1 MKGDM
6 AIPFDSPDPI
16 ELHLPDGGHLIVT
29 IADANLHREATTVL
43 VDTLVTADGT
53 EAEIGR
59 AISEL
64 AEDLGLSVTESADR
78 HPTVIVVR

>member
-1 MKGDM
+1 M
-6 AIPFDSPDPI
+6 ALPVDSPVPI
-16 ELHLPDGGHLIVT
+16 ELHLPDGGHVIVT
-29 IADANLHREATTVL
+29 FAEASLRSDAATVV

-64 AEDLGLSVTESADR
+64 AEDLGLSATESPDR